1 MNLLDPLD
9 PDAVVCDVQ
18 IVQYVGRVV
27 LSEDFVN
34 IQQAFED
41 TGFPWA
47 QNTLQQANGK
57 TVLFTLSIK
66 DDNALQLLADTA
78 YIFRLA
84 VIVPYIK
91 AKLQDQRKM
100 PASCRVI

>member
-1 MNLLDPLD
+1 MRAWVYECVLVNLLDPLD

-47 QNTLQQANGK
+47 QEHTVAGK
-57 TVLFTLSIK
+57 WKNS
-66 DDNALQLLADTA
+66 
-78 YIFRLA
+78 
-84 VIVPYIK
+84 VIR
-91 AKLQDQRKM
+91 AQH
-100 PASCRVI
+100 

>member
-1 MNLLDPLD
+1 MGLWVCVLVNLLDFLD

-18 IVQYVGRVV
+18 IVQYVSRVV

-47 QNTLQQANGK
+47 QEHTVAGK
-57 TVLFTLSIK
+57 WKNS
-66 DDNALQLLADTA
+66 
-78 YIFRLA
+78 
-84 VIVPYIK
+84 VIRAQY
-91 AKLQDQRKM
+91 
-100 PASCRVI
+100 

>member
-1 MNLLDPLD
+1 MCSRTGFVECVLVDLLDPLD

-41 TGFPWA
+41 AGFPCA
-47 QNTLQQANGK
+47 RQHTQENGK
-57 TVLFTLSIK
+57 TVLLALSIK
-66 DDNALQLLADTA
+66 DDNVLQLLADA
-78 YIFRLA
+78 A
-84 VIVPYIK
+84 
-91 AKLQDQRKM
+91 
-100 PASCRVI
+100 

>member
-1 MNLLDPLD
+1 MHGFVRVSVNLLDPLD

-41 TGFPWA
+41 AGFPCA
-47 QNTLQQANGK
+47 QEHTMAGK
-57 TVLFTLSIK
+57 WKKS
-66 DDNALQLLADTA
+66 
-78 YIFRLA
+78 
-84 VIVPYIK
+84 VIRAQY
-91 AKLQDQRKM
+91 
-100 PASCRVI
+100 

>member
-1 MNLLDPLD
+1 MGIWVYVWVNSLDSLD

-18 IVQYVGRVV
+18 IVQYVGRVI

-47 QNTLQQANGK
+47 QQH
-57 TVLFTLSIK
+57 TVASK
-66 DDNALQLLADTA
+66 WKNS
-78 YIFRLA
+78 
-84 VIVPYIK
+84 VIHAQY
-91 AKLQDQRKM
+91 
-100 PASCRVI
+100 

>member
-1 MNLLDPLD
+1 MCSRTGFVECVLVDLLDPLD

-41 TGFPWA
+41 AGFPCA
-47 QNTLQQANGK
+47 RQHRQENGK
-57 TVLFTLSIK
+57 TVLLALSIK
-66 DDNALQLLADTA
+66 DDNALQLLADA
-78 YIFRLA
+78 A
-84 VIVPYIK
+84 
-91 AKLQDQRKM
+91 
-100 PASCRVI
+100 

>member
-1 MNLLDPLD
+1 MPAWVCECVLANLLDPLD

-27 LSEDFVN
+27 LSEDSVD

-47 QNTLQQANGK
+47 QQHTEAGK
-57 TVLFTLSIK
+57 WKSS
-66 DDNALQLLADTA
+66 
-78 YIFRLA
+78 
-84 VIVPYIK
+84 VIRAQY
-91 AKLQDQRKM
+91 
-100 PASCRVI
+100 

>member
-1 MNLLDPLD
+1 MCSRTGFVEFVLVDLLDPLD

-41 TGFPWA
+41 AGFPCA
-47 QNTLQQANGK
+47 RQHTQENGK
-57 TVLFTLSIK
+57 TVLLALSIK
-66 DDNALQLLADTA
+66 DDNALQLLADA
-78 YIFRLA
+78 AWI
-84 VIVPYIK
+84 
-91 AKLQDQRKM
+91 
-100 PASCRVI
+100 

>member
-1 MNLLDPLD
+1 MSPPDVFAHGFVECVLVDLLDPLD

-41 TGFPWA
+41 AGFPCA
-47 QNTLQQANGK
+47 RQHTPQQENGK
-57 TVLFTLSIK
+57 TVLLVLSIK
-66 DDNALQLLADTA
+66 DDNALQLLADA
-78 YIFRLA
+78 A
-84 VIVPYIK
+84 
-91 AKLQDQRKM
+91 
-100 PASCRVI
+100 

>member
-1 MNLLDPLD
+1 MCSRTGFVEFVLVDLLDPLD

-41 TGFPWA
+41 AGFPCA
-47 QNTLQQANGK
+47 RQHTQENGK
-57 TVLFTLSIK
+57 TVLLALSIK
-66 DDNALQLLADTA
+66 DDNALQLLADA
-78 YIFRLA
+78 A
-84 VIVPYIK
+84 
-91 AKLQDQRKM
+91 
-100 PASCRVI
+100 